1 MPTQRPPHD
10 RVSRRQWLLRAGGGV
25 AGAVAGLAGSR
36 LLEASQG
43 QEASLGPAGSAGD
56 QGKLFSPVCSQ
67 ISAAGEQRLEKPFR
81 FALNT
86 ATIMGQK
93 LSVPEQIEVA
103 AKAGYDGI
111 EPWIRDLEAYQQSGG
126 KLADLRK
133 RLEDH
138 HLTVV
143 GAIGFSPWIVE
154 DEAVRAK
161 GLEQMRRE
169 MEWVAEL
176 GGRWIAAPPAGA
188 TKGPIPL
195 SAVAERYRRLLEL
208 GHQVGVIPQLEVWG
222 ASKTLGRLAEAVY
235 VAIEAGHP
243 QAGLLLDVYQLY
255 KGGSSFEGLRLVAG
269 SAMHT
274 LHINDYPADP
284 PRETINDSHRV
295 YPGDG
300 VAPWDRI
307 VQILYEI
314 GFRGYL
320 SLELF
325 NREYWKQD
333 ALQVARTG
341 LEKIRAVVAKALK
354 NFSTQ

>member
-1 MPTQRPPHD
+1 MKPRESNQL
-10 RVSRRQWLLRAGGGV
+10 SRRQWLGQAGLGV
-25 AGAVAGLAGSR
+25 TAAAAGVVGAVASSR
-36 LLEASQG
+36 AFPADGFETSQSTVPKPCDP
-43 QEASLGPAGSAGD
+43 ETTRPAGERGSGR
-56 QGKLFSPVCSQ
+56 Q
-67 ISAAGEQRLEKPFR
+67 KPFQ

-86 ATIMGQK
+86 STIMGQK

-111 EPWIRDLEAYQQSGG
+111 EPWIRDLAAFQESGG

-138 HLTVV
+138 GLVVV
-143 GAIGFSPWIVE
+143 GAIGFAPWIV
-154 DEAVRAK
+154 DDPAARAK

-169 MEWVAEL
+169 MDWVAQL
-176 GGRWIAAPPAGA
+176 GGRWIAAPPSGA
-188 TKGPIPL
+188 TQKAIPL
-195 SAVAERYRRLLEL
+195 PAIAERYRKLLEL
-208 GHQVGVIPQLEVWG
+208 GQQVGVIPQLEVWG
-222 ASKTLGRLAEAVY
+222 ASQTLGRLSEAVY
-235 VAIEAGHP
+235 VAIETGHP

-269 SAMHT
+269 SVMSN
-274 LHINDYPADP
+274 LHMNDYPADP
-284 PRETINDSHRV
+284 PRETIGDSHRV

-300 VAPWDRI
+300 VAPLNRI
-307 VQILYEI
+307 LQILYET

-325 NREYWKQD
+325 NRDYWKQE

-341 LEKIRAVVAKALK
+341 LEKMQAAVQKALR
-354 NFSTQ
+354 NLFAQ